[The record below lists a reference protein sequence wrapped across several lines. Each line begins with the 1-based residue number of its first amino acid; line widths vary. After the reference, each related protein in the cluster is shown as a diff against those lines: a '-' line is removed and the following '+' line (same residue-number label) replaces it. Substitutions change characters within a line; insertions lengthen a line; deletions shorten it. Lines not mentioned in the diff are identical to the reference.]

1 MKKIVVISGKG
12 GTGKTMV
19 TGALS
24 DLMGK
29 KVIVDCDVDAAN
41 LHLLLKPRLKERY
54 AFVGGK
60 KASIDKSLCTQCGLC
75 HSLCRF
81 DAVKLDGNAFS
92 IDSLNCE
99 GCGLCFHAC
108 PLHAITMKDHV
119 DGEWFI
125 SETVYGS
132 FVHAKLGIGEGNS
145 GKLVSLIRQKAEEIA
160 VQEKADWLLID
171 GSPGIGCPV
180 IAATVNTDLAIV
192 VTEPTLSG
200 IHDFQRVFQLLEQL
214 KIPVKVIINKYDL
227 NTENAQKIEKF
238 CSSKQLGGVLKLPY
252 AKEVPLAIMHGI
264 PITQYAS
271 DSPVVRAL
279 HNFVVNEI

>member
-1 MKKIVVISGKG
+1 MKKVVVISGKG

-41 LHLLLKPRLKERY
+41 LHLLLKPHLKERY

-60 KASIDKSLCTQCGLC
+60 KASIDESLCTQCGLC

-81 DAVKLDGNAFS
+81 DAVKLDGNVFS

-171 GSPGIGCPV
+171 GPPGIGCPV

-227 NTENAQKIEKF
+227 NTENTQKIEKF

-252 AKEVPLAIMHGI
+252 AKEVPLAIMQGM

-279 HNFVVNEI
+279 YNFVVNEI